1 MKNRTVLDDYF
12 ELPHVVARMNEKG
25 RPVQE
30 TKIWCKKHCTLDYDT
45 DEPLPQ
51 WALDILG
58 LGRISY
64 RGRKYLLV
72 EHNKDIFRARNGDR
86 IGKRWIRET
95 PHATPDDFEEM
106 ERRSREALGIP
117 KADAERV
124 SDGEGGTGA
133 EVAE

>member
-12 ELPHVVARMNEKG
+12 ELPNVVARMNEKG

-64 RGRKYLLV
+64 RGRKYLLI
-72 EHNKDIFRARNGDR
+72 EHNKDIFKARNGAK

-95 PHATPDDFEEM
+95 PHATPDDFDDM
-106 ERRSREALGIP
+106 ENKSREALGIP
-117 KADAERV
+117 NGDSERV
-124 SDGEGGTGA
+124 FGVNDGMKA
-133 EVAE
+133 EVSE